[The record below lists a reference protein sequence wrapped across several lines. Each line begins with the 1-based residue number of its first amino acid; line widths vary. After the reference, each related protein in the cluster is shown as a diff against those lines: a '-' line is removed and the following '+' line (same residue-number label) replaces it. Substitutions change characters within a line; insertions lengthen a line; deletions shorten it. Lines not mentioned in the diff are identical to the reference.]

1 VREAVADLPEQ
12 ERRLIELR
20 FGLNGEPQSIEAI
33 GRELG
38 MTRERVRKV
47 EREAFAK
54 LARSLSGASS
64 DEDSDELA
72 VAA

>member
-1 VREAVADLPEQ
+1 
-12 ERRLIELR
+12 
-20 FGLNGEPQSIEAI
+20 
-33 GRELG
+33 

-54 LARSLSGASS
+54 LAHSLSGTSS